1 MSTRVRLFLAILF
14 TAGVGFAFLVH
25 WIARDLKPQFRVST
39 EEPLAD
45 AAWILAGLA
54 SSQMQGRAVDVAPF
68 RRMFDAIPRPMP
80 PAPIYDFIKTT
91 MDLRVYV
98 TDAFGTVLFDS
109 AGLDEG
115 EDYSR
120 WNDVHL
126 TLQGRYGTRT
136 TTDLRLAQHSSIMY
150 VAAPI
155 NHKGAIVGVVSV
167 GKPSRA
173 VNTFID
179 KARDKMVEGGMIT
192 FAAVV
197 IVTLITSA
205 MITRPIERL
214 IAYTR
219 AVGRGE
225 RIAAPRLGHGE
236 LGQLGRAFEEMR
248 TALEGKRTIEQY
260 IQTLTH
266 EMKSPLAAIQGAV
279 ELLRE
284 PMPAE
289 QHARFCE
296 NIDSE
301 SKRMH
306 RLIERLLL
314 LASIEQTSA
323 LHRSEPM
330 ELTDLVRRALA
341 ALTGLAQ
348 TKAVDMSLVGTAPVT
363 VRGDALL
370 METAV
375 VNLLQNA
382 LDFAPRGSS
391 VEVAVHAGAD
401 GATLTVADRGPG
413 IPAYAIERVFER
425 FYSLKRP
432 DTGKKSTG
440 LGLSL
445 VSEIMALHGGGV
457 RLENRDDG
465 GGVLATLTFPA

>member
-1 MSTRVRLFLAILF
+1 MSTRVRLFLAILL
-14 TAGVGFAFLVH
+14 TAGVGFSFLVH

-54 SSQMQGRAVDVAPF
+54 SSQMQGHTVDVAPF
-68 RRMFDAIPRPMP
+68 RRMFEALPHPMP

-98 TDAFGTVLFDS
+98 TDAIGRVLFDS

-136 TTDLRLAQHSSIMY
+136 TTDLRLEKHSSIMY

-155 NHKGAIVGVVSV
+155 VRGEAIVGVVSV
-167 GKPSRA
+167 GKPSRT

-179 KARDKMVEGGMIT
+179 RAQAKIVEGGLIT

-214 IAYTR
+214 IAYTK
-219 AVGRGE
+219 AVSRGE
-225 RIAAPRLGHGE
+225 RTPVPRLGDGE
-236 LGQLGRAFEEMR
+236 LGQLGQAFEEMR
-248 TALEGKRTIEQY
+248 AALEGKRYIEQY

-284 PMPAE
+284 PMPPE

-296 NIDSE
+296 NIGSE
-301 SKRMH
+301 SKRMQ

-314 LASIEQTSA
+314 LASIERTPA
-323 LHRSEPM
+323 LRQPEPM
-330 ELTDLVRRALA
+330 ELTDLVRRAMA
-341 ALTGLAQ
+341 ALTALGQ
-348 TKAVDMSLVGTAPVT
+348 TKEVRMTLAGAASAS

-370 METAV
+370 LETAV
-375 VNLLQNA
+375 LNLLQNA
-382 LDFAPRGSS
+382 LDFAPRGSTI
-391 VEVAVHAGAD
+391 EVAIQTGAD
-401 GATLTVADRGPG
+401 GAKLTVTDQGPG
-413 IPAYAIERVFER
+413 IPAYALERVFER
-425 FYSLKRP
+425 FYSLNRP

-445 VSEIMALHGGGV
+445 VREIMALHGGEV
-457 RLENRDDG
+457 RLENRAD
-465 GGVLATLTFPA
+465 GGVLATLIFPG

>member
-14 TAGVGFAFLVH
+14 TAGVGFFFLVH

-45 AAWILAGLA
+45 AAWVLAGLA
-54 SSQMQGRAVDVAPF
+54 SSQMHDRTVDVTPF
-68 RRMFDAIPRPMP
+68 RRMFDAIPRPIP

-98 TDAFGTVLFDS
+98 TDASGIVLFDS
-109 AGLDEG
+109 AGFDEG
-115 EDYSR
+115 KDYSR

-136 TTDLRLAQHSSIMY
+136 TTDLRLERHSSIMY

-155 NHKGAIVGVVSV
+155 VREGTIVGVVSV
-167 GKPSRA
+167 GKPSRS

-179 KARDKMVEGGMIT
+179 KAQAKIAEGGLIT

-197 IVTLITSA
+197 IVTLVTSA

-214 IAYTR
+214 IAYTK
-219 AVGRGE
+219 AVSRGE
-225 RIAAPRLGHGE
+225 RTPVPQMGDGE
-236 LGQLGRAFEEMR
+236 LGQLGQAFEEMR
-248 TALEGKRTIEQY
+248 AALEGKRSVEQY

-266 EMKSPLAAIQGAV
+266 EMKSPLSAIQGAV

-284 PMPAE
+284 PMPEERRAW
-289 QHARFCE
+289 FCE
-296 NIDSE
+296 NIESE
-301 SKRMH
+301 TKRMQ

-314 LASIEQTSA
+314 LASIERTQA
-323 LHRSEPM
+323 LRQPGPVDLPNLVHRAM
-330 ELTDLVRRALA
+330 AALA
-341 ALTGLAQ
+341 PLSETRE
-348 TKAVDMSLVGTAPVT
+348 VRMSLAGAAGVSVC
-363 VRGDALL
+363 GDSLL
-370 METAV
+370 LEMAV
-375 VNLLQNA
+375 LNLLQNA
-382 LDFAPRGSS
+382 LEFAPRGSLI
-391 VEVAVHAGAD
+391 EAAIHAGTE
-401 GATLTVADRGPG
+401 GVQLTVIDQGPG
-413 IPAYAIERVFER
+413 IPAYALERVFER

-445 VSEIMALHGGGV
+445 VREIMALHGGGV
-457 RLENRDDG
+457 SLENRPG
-465 GGVLATLTFPA
+465 CGVLATLIFPA

>member
-1 MSTRVRLFLAILF
+1 MSTRVRIFLAILF
-14 TAGVGFAFLVH
+14 TVGVGFSALVH
-25 WIARDLKPQFRVST
+25 WIVSDLKPQFRVST

-54 SSQMQGRAVDVAPF
+54 SSQMQGETVDVASF
-68 RRMFDAIPRPMP
+68 RRLFEANPRAMP
-80 PAPIYDFIKTT
+80 PAPIYDFIKIA
-91 MDLRVYV
+91 MDLRVYL
-98 TDAFGTVLFDS
+98 TDNSGTVLFDS

-115 EDYSR
+115 ADYSR

-136 TTDLRLAQHSSIMY
+136 TTDLRLEQHSSIMY

-155 NHKGAIVGVVSV
+155 IREGAIVGVVSV
-167 GKPSRA
+167 GKPSRT

-179 KARDKMVEGGMIT
+179 KAQAKIAQGSLLT

-197 IVTLITSA
+197 VVTLITSA

-225 RIAAPRLGHGE
+225 RAAMPRLGEGE
-236 LGQLGRAFEEMR
+236 MGQLGQAFEEMR
-248 TALEGKRTIEQY
+248 TALEGKRYIEQY

-284 PMPAE
+284 PMPE
-289 QHARFCE
+289 DRHTRFCD
-296 NIDSE
+296 NIESE
-301 SKRMH
+301 SKRMQ

-314 LASIEQTSA
+314 LASIERTSV
-323 LHRSEPM
+323 LHRPVPVNLPNLASRA
-330 ELTDLVRRALA
+330 VAALA
-341 ALTGLAQ
+341 ALAH
-348 TKAVDMSLVGTAPVT
+348 TKEVCLSLPDVPSVS
-363 VRGDALL
+363 VNGDSLL
-370 METAV
+370 LETAV
-375 VNLLQNA
+375 LNLLQNA

-391 VEVAVHAGAD
+391 IKVAIRTGTD
-401 GATLTVADRGPG
+401 GAELTVVDQGPG
-413 IPAYAIERVFER
+413 IPSYALDRVFER

-445 VSEIMALHGGGV
+445 VREIMALHGGEV
-457 RLENRDDG
+457 RLENRSG
-465 GGVLATLTFPA
+465 GGVLATLIFPG